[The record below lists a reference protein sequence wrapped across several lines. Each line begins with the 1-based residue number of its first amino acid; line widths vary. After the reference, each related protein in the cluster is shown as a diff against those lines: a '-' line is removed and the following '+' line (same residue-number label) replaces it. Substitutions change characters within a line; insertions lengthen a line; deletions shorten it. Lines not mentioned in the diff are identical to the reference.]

1 VGKQVT
7 FTFFFTLQVAYYG
20 DPAVAPSI
28 FLKAYF
34 QSTTEEYRRRE
45 DAPNIDTTNPAGK
58 LFDFLQNIDSVNG
71 LNPGVSAVRIM

>member
-1 VGKQVT
+1 
-7 FTFFFTLQVAYYG
+7 
-20 DPAVAPSI
+20 VAPSI

-58 LFDFLQNIDSVNG
+58 LFGFFPDIGSVNG
-71 LNPGVSAVRIM
+71 LDPGVSVVRIV